1 MTIGEK
7 PCPGSRKWPAP
18 SDKCTSIYEELLNVR
33 KNSRGRRLC
42 GAAPVTSTEVNELPE
57 QGGWQKPLFYPKA
70 LRRF

>member
-1 MTIGEK
+1 MTIGE
-7 PCPGSRKWPAP
+7 KWPAP

-42 GAAPVTSTEVNELPE
+42 GAAPVTFSTSTEVNELPE